1 MIEPSKHLLI
11 IIHFQINIQPRLDMA
26 QLRAHGSKIDASNAV
41 LGSMDVRYRH
51 NGNSKEPTLKMMGEN
66 PLAEVKSRLGNL
78 ELGPLCK
85 WLLTYKMKPV
95 SRYDQRLNITM
106 AERISTSSS
115 TKDMYCS
122 PCRAYHTRALP
133 AEIGII
139 CGDSQASGL
148 HCGADGKTVV
158 DDYHI
163 EYYIAPGRTVDELC
177 AGVCF
182 MYAHAESSLK
192 ICLVAGYNDYIRG
205 HSRKE
210 IIDAIARFKQMT
222 EELDAMHGRPPN
234 SSNVVCS
241 TLILCPALVMMSG
254 LPIDRSMDC
263 YNKEGRRLQDLN
275 QQILD
280 LNEAHGYGEVSTP
293 LCESIG
299 RRCSWKNNRRRYSI
313 QKSYFRE
320 KNRRDMLHL
329 SPRYKYLLFNKVKR
343 TISRMVSSQ
352 CLTKLPSKSKYGN
365 KFELVKSLKDLTI
378 DGSKELKSRGKT
390 TDKST
395 TSARKPDVSK
405 DKPGNLVDTGMETG
419 LSKMSISGNRNKG
432 KQHHYSSYNPRD
444 NGRHASSLRSVKSVV
459 KGDGIAKKNDS
470 SGSSGKETG
479 GSRKPVTQKGA
490 IKKKDA
496 KEPGRKS
503 SPPITRAKLRSTSSN
518 FSPVST
524 STPSKPKSR
533 RAERRDYYEFVRGR
547 LEDAFMAGSIVKV
560 PDCKIKSR
568 RS

>member
-1 MIEPSKHLLI
+1 
-11 IIHFQINIQPRLDMA
+11 
-26 QLRAHGSKIDASNAV
+26 
-41 LGSMDVRYRH
+41 
-51 NGNSKEPTLKMMGEN
+51 
-66 PLAEVKSRLGNL
+66 
-78 ELGPLCK
+78 
-85 WLLTYKMKPV
+85 
-95 SRYDQRLNITM
+95 M
-106 AERISTSSS
+106 AERISTSNSS
-115 TKDMYCS
+115 RDMYCT
-122 PCRAYHTRALP
+122 PCRSYHTRALP

-158 DDYHI
+158 DDYHL

-177 AGVCF
+177 AGVCY

-205 HSRKE
+205 YSRKDM
-210 IIDAIARFKQMT
+210 IDSFARFKQMT
-222 EELDAMHGRPPN
+222 DELDAMHGRPVN

-241 TLILCPALVMMSG
+241 TMILCPALVMMSG

-320 KNRRDMLHL
+320 KNRKDMLHL
-329 SPRYKYLLFNKVKR
+329 SSRYKYLLFNKVKR
-343 TISRMVSSQ
+343 TICRMVSSD
-352 CLTKLPSKSKYGN
+352 CLTKLPSKSKYGK

-378 DGSKELKSRGKT
+378 DGSKELKSRSKT
-390 TDKST
+390 TGSST
-395 TSARKPDVSK
+395 TSARKSDVSK
-405 DKPGNLVDTGMETG
+405 GKPGNLVDTGMETG
-419 LSKMSISGNRNKG
+419 LSKMSISNNGVKG
-432 KQHHYSSYNPRD
+432 KQHHSSSYYPRD
-444 NGRHASSLRSVKSVV
+444 KGGHTSSSKSVKSVV
-459 KGDGIAKKNDS
+459 IGDGIAKKNDR
-470 SGSSGKETG
+470 SGSNGRATG
-479 GSRKPVTQKGA
+479 GSGKPVTQKGA

-496 KEPGRKS
+496 KEPGRNR
-503 SPPITRAKLRSTSSN
+503 SPPITRAKLRSTSSS

-524 STPSKPKSR
+524 STPSKPKSGR
-533 RAERRDYYEFVRGR
+533 TERERRDYYKYVRGR
-547 LEDAFMAGSIVKV
+547 LEDAFIAGSKVKV
-560 PDCKIKSR
+560 PECKIKSR